1 MRGQILSKGTMSL
14 LLSCLIAAVG
24 IASAQ
29 VAGPPS
35 GTTSTANAETAKL
48 SFEEPLRVGGPIWVH
63 IELPTASYGIVQYPV
78 GIEPGDLGCHD
89 FEVRRN
95 GVLLPRI
102 VLHQSCAIAGGLSC
116 GNIGIPGH
124 PMKYP
129 GRLPLHLQYRFET
142 PGVYEVRYTRKA
154 DQYGPRSADAL
165 FRSAWTRMEVQP
177 KAQIKI
183 GSPPQNPAEVLS
195 DFLPSILG
203 FSDDMR
209 LPVVLEYLYHPQ
221 ETVRQYVA
229 CGLGYWPEDEI
240 RRRLRALVQTRG
252 PSDIVVDRTL
262 SAAPDLAETMLR
274 YLESDNAILV
284 RGAVTAASRV
294 VFNHHGLFST
304 AAKTKTEEAL
314 LAAAEHIVR
323 VGDGQTITDLA
334 SALGGMRDE
343 RSHRLLWDFVER
355 RMAYEQALIAITW
368 RKDLKD
374 LPRLAA
380 ILDAPMTG
388 DPLNREL
395 SSLPYALRNAY
406 GAAAL
411 PVLEDAL
418 KKSGYVWVRTNC
430 ARELILENR
439 PSGFAFVV
447 DAIEQNRRYKREMIE
462 FVRERFPDLRG
473 ADDNAILAFLKQR
486 AI

>member
-1 MRGQILSKGTMSL
+1 MSL
-14 LLSCLIAAVG
+14 LVSCLIAAVG

-29 VAGPPS
+29 VAVPPS
-35 GTTSTANAETAKL
+35 GVAYPANVETATL
-48 SFEEPLRVGGPIWVH
+48 SFEEPVRVGGPIWVH
-63 IELPTASYGIVQYPV
+63 VEPAQTQHGVVQYPV
-78 GIEPGDLGCHD
+78 GIEPGDLGCHE

-95 GVLLPRI
+95 GMLLPRI
-102 VLHQSCAIAGGLSC
+102 VLNRSCGIAGGLSC

-124 PMKYP
+124 PMKHT

-154 DQYGPRSADAL
+154 DQFGPRSTEAL
-165 FRSAWTRMEVQP
+165 YRSAWTRVEIQP
-177 KAQIKI
+177 RALVNIVM
-183 GSPPQNPAEVLS
+183 PPQDPAELLS
-195 DFLPSILG
+195 DFLPSMLG
-203 FSDDMR
+203 FSDLS

-240 RRRLRALVQTRG
+240 RRRLRTLVRTKG
-252 PSDIVVDRTL
+252 PSDVVVDRTL
-262 SAAPDLAETMLR
+262 SAAPELAEAMLAH
-274 YLESDNAILV
+274 LGSDNSILL

-294 VFNHHGLFST
+294 VFNHHGLFS
-304 AAKTKTEEAL
+304 AAVKTRAEEAL
-314 LAAAEHIVR
+314 LAATEHVIR
-323 VGDGQTITDLA
+323 VGDGQTIINFT

-343 RSHRLLWDFVER
+343 RSHWLLWDFVQR
-355 RMAYEQALIAITW
+355 RVAYEQSLIAITW

-380 ILDAPMTG
+380 ILDTPMTG
-388 DPLNREL
+388 DPLNTEL
-395 SSLPYALRNAY
+395 ASLPYALRNAY

-411 PVLEDAL
+411 PVLENAL
-418 KKSGYVWVRTNC
+418 SKSGYVWVRTSC

-439 PSGFAFVV
+439 PSGFAFVA
-447 DAIEQNRRYKREMIE
+447 DAIEQNRQYKREMIE
-462 FVRERFPDLRG
+462 FVRGRFPELRG
-473 ADDNAILAFLKQR
+473 ADDAAVLALLKKR